1 MEEEKVDME
10 AMVSDVLP
18 LEEWETGFGLMER
31 GEGLKVL
38 LSPSED

>member
-1 MEEEKVDME
+1 ME

-18 LEEWETGFGLMER
+18 LADWEAGFGMMER

-38 LSPSED
+38 LEPYPVH